1 MTTRAVTADAGDITD
16 DANGRK
22 IMAVPKPEKPRTT
35 PAVTAPAQI
44 HARAYGERPK

>member
-1 MTTRAVTADAGDITD
+1 MTTRDVTAHAGDMTD

-22 IMAVPKPEKPRTT
+22 IMAVPKPENPRTN
-35 PAVTAPAQI
+35 PAKNAPEKI